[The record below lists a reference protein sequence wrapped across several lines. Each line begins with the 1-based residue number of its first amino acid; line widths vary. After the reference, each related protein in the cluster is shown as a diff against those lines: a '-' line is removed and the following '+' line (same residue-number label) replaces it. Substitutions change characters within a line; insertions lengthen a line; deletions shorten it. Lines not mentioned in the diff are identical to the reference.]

1 MKTIFLPLDKQWVC
15 CQTRQPLT
23 KKVIVLP
30 RSGKLKTTNPIE
42 KEDVTARKKNI
53 KELDELQV
61 ALSDAKGDKNRR
73 IGK

>member
-1 MKTIFLPLDKQWVC
+1 
-15 CQTRQPLT
+15 LT
-23 KKVIVLP
+23 KKVIILP

-53 KELDELQV
+53 KGLDELQV

>member
-1 MKTIFLPLDKQWVC
+1 MKNNFPPKTMALLPNSAI
-15 CQTRQPLT
+15 LT
-23 KKVIVLP
+23 KKVIILP

-61 ALSDAKGDKNRR
+61 SLSDAKEDKNRR